1 MFFPAFTPPAACYSV
16 SSRPCPEDAG
26 QVLPQNVDRPALLIP
41 AAMEMKGAGWQNAI
55 IGPVLQC
62 LEAATLGMPFEVLAN
77 PQACQENATKS
88 FIELSMHIVTK
99 HILQSAC

>member
-16 SSRPCPEDAG
+16 SSRPCPKDAG

-62 LEAATLGMPFEVLAN
+62 LEAATLGMPFEVLVILKPARKT
-77 PQACQENATKS
+77 PQKASLS
-88 FIELSMHIVTK
+88 FRCTL
-99 HILQSAC
+99 